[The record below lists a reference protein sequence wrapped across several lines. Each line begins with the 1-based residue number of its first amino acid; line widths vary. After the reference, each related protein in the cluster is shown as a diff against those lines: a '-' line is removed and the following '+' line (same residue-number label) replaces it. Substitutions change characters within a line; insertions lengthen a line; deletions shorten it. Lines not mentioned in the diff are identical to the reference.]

1 MRLKIRCDRYCAKK
15 IGCFRAS
22 KQGLS
27 RFSHAYVYSSEAD
40 EWSQAASI
48 EDRSYVELH
57 CTHSA
62 LVGNALYFRLKWNNG
77 ILEYDLA
84 KEELS
89 VIGLPPICK
98 VSTVLVLMSVEDDG
112 LGFAMVHDD
121 FSLCIWLR
129 ESAPTSSGGWTWTRH
144 RVVDLKS
151 FLPVCALSSSPYIV
165 AAADAIGVFVIRAG
179 RDDGV
184 LAIDLKS
191 SQVRKVSDANGHIV
205 NIIPYISF
213 CTPGNFLTCP
223 RPS

>member
-1 MRLKIRCDRYCAKK
+1 MAPSQWFWWAEIYSA
-15 IGCFRAS
+15 G
-22 KQGLS
+22 
-27 RFSHAYVYSSEAD
+27 SHAYVYSSEAD
-40 EWSQAASI
+40 EWSQPASI
-48 EDRSYVELH
+48 EDPRYVELH
-57 CTHSA
+57 CTYRA
-62 LVGNALYFRLKWNNG
+62 LVGNALYFRPRWNNG

-84 KEELS
+84 KKELL
-89 VIGLPPICK
+89 VIGLQPICK
-98 VSTVLVLMSVEDDG
+98 VSTVLVLMSVENDG

-129 ESAPTSSGGWTWTRH
+129 ESAPTPSGGWTWTRH

-151 FLPVCALSSSPYIV
+151 FLPVSALSSSPYIV
-165 AAADAIGVFVIRAG
+165 AAADVAGVFVIRAG

-191 SQVRKVSDANGHIV
+191 GQVKKVSDADGHMV

-223 RPS
+223 RQS